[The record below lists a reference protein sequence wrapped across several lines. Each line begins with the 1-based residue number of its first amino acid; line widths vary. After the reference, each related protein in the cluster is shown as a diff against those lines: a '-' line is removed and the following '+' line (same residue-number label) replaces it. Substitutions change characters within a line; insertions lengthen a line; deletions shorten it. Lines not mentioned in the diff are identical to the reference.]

1 MTAAT
6 WQASRQ
12 HTQPIGSTHQSL
24 GQFSLNSAGHGGMGA
39 AVLPTLLLG
48 AMVPVQPWWLLQPAT
63 GSTEQLARAIGWRA
77 FPSAP
82 RTISDRTPRTPAPQV
97 PRPAT
102 VRSRAPPPRA
112 GNEVEGHCL
121 PTALLDQLQL
131 NGGAGQWP
139 SGRDLSAVV
148 R

>member
-1 MTAAT
+1 
-6 WQASRQ
+6 
-12 HTQPIGSTHQSL
+12 
-24 GQFSLNSAGHGGMGA
+24 MGA
-39 AVLPTLLLG
+39 VVLPALLLG
-48 AMVPVQPWWLLQPAT
+48 ALVPAPPWWLLQPAT